1 MKYEHRICYDIEI
14 MIKRPSY
21 NLDDLASKI
30 SIFLAYGQ
38 ITQDEYSTLMS
49 LIDAE
54 KIVRAEQE
62 KQK

>member
-21 NLDDLASKI
+21 NLDELAKKLTICFS
-30 SIFLAYGQ
+30 YGQ
-38 ITQDEYSTLMS
+38 LNEDEYSHLMS

-54 KIVRAEQE
+54 RIVRAEQE

>member
-14 MIKRPSY
+14 MIKRPTY
-21 NLDDLASKI
+21 DLDDLARKI

-38 ITQDEYSTLMS
+38 ITQEEYSTLMA

-54 KIVRAEQE
+54 KIARAEQA